1 MERKEEVIIQWA
13 LQKHG
18 KKRGYGMSNEER
30 RKLTKLSD
38 KVMQKHW
45 EKWLIEKKREEEQ
58 WELPTKSQETSETPL
73 KI

>member
-45 EKWLIEKKREEEQ
+45 EKWLIE
-58 WELPTKSQETSETPL
+58 
-73 KI
+73 